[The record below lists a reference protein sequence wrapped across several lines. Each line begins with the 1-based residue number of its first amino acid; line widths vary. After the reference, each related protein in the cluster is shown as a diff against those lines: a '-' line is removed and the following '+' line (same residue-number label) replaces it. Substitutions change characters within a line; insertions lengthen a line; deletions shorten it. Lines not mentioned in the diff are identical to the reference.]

1 MIRQLGFTL
10 IEALISILLL
20 AIFVGVL
27 VMAATR
33 LISNPDTDTE
43 ARAWAAKMGLEVRD
57 ISCTKL
63 DTDGDGYVSCTIS
76 SKRMGGSG
84 PVQLTA
90 IECATRWSINEGC
103 KMQKVGNT
111 R

>member
-1 MIRQLGFTL
+1 MRKRLGFTL
-10 IEALISILLL
+10 IEALISVLLL
-20 AIFVGVL
+20 AVFVGVL
-27 VMAATR
+27 IMAATR

-43 ARAWAAKMGLEVRD
+43 ARTWATKMGLEVQYV
-57 ISCTKL
+57 SCNKQ

-76 SKRMGGSG
+76 SKHMGGSG
-84 PVQLTA
+84 PVQLTT